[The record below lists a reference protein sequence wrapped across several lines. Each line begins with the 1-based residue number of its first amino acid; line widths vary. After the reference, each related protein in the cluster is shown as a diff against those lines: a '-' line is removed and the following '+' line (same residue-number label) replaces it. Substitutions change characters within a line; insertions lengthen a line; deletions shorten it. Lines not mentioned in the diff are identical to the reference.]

1 MLKSGLTSRLRHL
14 FGWNALRLA
23 MLSVVVVAILTYWN
37 WFPLT
42 SPFDSH
48 ELVVLTRQS
57 PTTYY
62 LDADGVPAG
71 FEYDLAAEF
80 ARRQGMELKVRVS
93 DSVADLLT
101 GVVEGRAHLA
111 AAWLTVTSE
120 RSGRLR
126 FGPSYAE
133 ERELVVCGPG
143 VKRPG
148 TLGDLASVRLEVVK
162 GSSHVERL
170 LEVRQAFPDLRWVEV
185 DATSTEELLE
195 RVASG
200 LSDCTV
206 ADASTFDVIWNFWPK
221 LVIALALTESRDIA
235 WALPKNADMRLRQA
249 VADFFRTIRKDGW
262 LDRLKERYFGHL
274 HRLEEADVQ
283 GVLTRRTR
291 LLPALKPHFHLAQ
304 AETGIDWR
312 LLAALAY
319 QESQWNPL
327 ATSPTGV
334 RGVMMLTSETADH
347 LGVANR
353 LDPGDSILAGARY
366 LVMLRDQLPDRIPEP
381 DRTWM
386 ALAAYNLGMG
396 HLEDARRLAQK
407 LDKNPDA
414 WRDIKDVLPL
424 LGKSGYAASLRLG
437 YARGGEARVL
447 TENVRIYFD
456 ILKRFEPAANGLSRS
471 AKGQVPASIL
481 AQVPV
486 SQRSGSNR
494 SMPPM

>member
-1 MLKSGLTSRLRHL
+1 MLKPGLTRRLQLKLR
-14 FGWNALRLA
+14 WNGLRLG
-23 MLSVVVVAILTYWN
+23 MLSVVVVAILAYWK
-37 WFPLT
+37 WYPLS
-42 SPFDSH
+42 SPYDSQQ
-48 ELVVLTRQS
+48 LVVLTRQS

-62 LDADGVPAG
+62 LDADGEPAG

-80 ARRQGMELKVRVS
+80 ARRQGLELKVK
-93 DSVADLLT
+93 VADNVTGLLD
-101 GVVEGRAHLA
+101 GIDRGQAHLA

-120 RSGRLR
+120 RSGRMR
-126 FGPSYAE
+126 FGPAYAH

-170 LEVRQAFPDLRWVEV
+170 FEVRQAFPDLRWVEV
-185 DATSTEELLE
+185 DDTSTEELLE
-195 RVASG
+195 RVATG
-200 LSDCTV
+200 LADCTV

-221 LVIALALTESRDIA
+221 LVIATALTESRDIA
-235 WALPKNADMRLRQA
+235 WVLPKNADMRLRQA
-249 VADFFRTIRKDGW
+249 VTDFFRNIRKDGW
-262 LDRLKERYFGHL
+262 LDRLRERYFGHL
-274 HRLEEADVQ
+274 RRLEEADVQ

-291 LLPALKPHFHLAQ
+291 LLPGLKPQFQLAQ
-304 AETGIDWR
+304 GETGIDWR

-334 RGVMMLTSETADH
+334 RGIMMLTSETADRM
-347 LGVANR
+347 GVANR

-366 LVMLRDQLPDRIPEP
+366 LAMLRDQLPDRIPEP

-407 LDKNPDA
+407 LNKNPDA
-414 WRDIKDVLPL
+414 WRDLKDVLPL
-424 LGKSGYAASLRLG
+424 LAKSGYAASLRLG

-447 TENVRIYFD
+447 TENVRIYYD
-456 ILKRFEPAANGLSRS
+456 ILKRFEPAANGLDRL
-471 AKGQVPASIL
+471 AKG
-481 AQVPV
+481 
-486 SQRSGSNR
+486 
-494 SMPPM
+494 